1 MPTTSY
7 KPQYVYKEKTYYD
20 AWSVRRAIEAEE
32 NRRFGSE
39 PVNKEDHEAQTAAR
53 VEFWKVFGVTY
64 SEQEI
69 VTPDPDPEVVLQ
81 QAKSRKLNEL
91 ETWFNRVRSSK
102 NTHIVSSLGFSTNS
116 NETAIINVDGLID
129 LSQDPTF
136 APEGTVT
143 FMDYDNQPQ
152 QLNKDQLTTLKN
164 EIAAAGS
171 ASYSIKWQ
179 YRTQIES
186 AEDEETLK
194 KIVFTMPVFSFETGS
209 LVVLTA

>member
-7 KPQYVYKEKTYYD
+7 KPQYVYQEKTYFD
-20 AWSVRRAIEAEE
+20 SWSVRRAIEAAE

-53 VEFWKVFGVTY
+53 VEFWKTFGVTY

-69 VTPDPDPEVVLQ
+69 VTPDPDPAVVLKQ
-81 QAKSRKLNEL
+81 TKTQKLNEL
-91 ETWFNRVRSSK
+91 ESWFNKARSSK
-102 NTHIVSSLGFSTNS
+102 DTHIVSSLGFEANS

-129 LSQDPTF
+129 LAQDPKF

-143 FMDYDNQPQ
+143 FMDFDNSPQ

-171 ASYSIKWQ
+171 ASYNVKWQ

-186 AEDEETLK
+186 AEDKDTLT
-194 KIVFTMPVFSFETGS
+194 KIVFVMPVFSFEGGE
-209 LVVLTA
+209 LHHL